1 MINPFFLKETDP
13 TSSKLIKVSFPL
25 IEPLIPHMYFH
36 FLFFF
41 ILYRNDN
48 SSLGKTARNV
58 LLLLL
63 AFPLSDV
70 TEYLTVN
77 TQVITQL
84 LDSLLETIHS
94 FDSSSQ
100 HQASIESPEE
110 ILKQRILFISEIL
123 SLCQSTYEYKNDLE
137 KAMLF
142 YHSFLQEITNILLKG
157 YFEANLLHI
166 QYYYFETI
174 LYSIEIHVSLH
185 QHVCYVCFSL
195 Y

>member
-36 FLFFF
+36 ILFFF
-41 ILYRNDN
+41 INYRNDN

-58 LLLLL
+58 LLLRL

-94 FDSSSQ
+94 FDSSSSSDTKTQ
-100 HQASIESPEE
+100 CG
-110 ILKQRILFISEIL
+110 L
-123 SLCQSTYEYKNDLE
+123 
-137 KAMLF
+137 
-142 YHSFLQEITNILLKG
+142 
-157 YFEANLLHI
+157 
-166 QYYYFETI
+166 
-174 LYSIEIHVSLH
+174 
-185 QHVCYVCFSL
+185 
-195 Y
+195 